1 MKKSIFVLPMCVLGL
16 LMGCAPKAPE
26 TASLSLVPVPYE
38 MQIPMGIAERL
49 TTGPIEG
56 PFGEQ
61 VRADGAAAATT
72 VYYQPL
78 SGDRVIFMTAYYFP
92 ADKFDALQMPDQ
104 PPLFGTEV
112 LREGGFVLS
121 VAGPLDA
128 IFAPDTPD
136 GRNLEA
142 LYGLIQLPS
151 TYRAAEAANR

>member
-1 MKKSIFVLPMCVLGL
+1 MKNTISLLSLLVLGL
-16 LMGCAPKAPE
+16 MVGCSPKAPE
-26 TASLSLVPVPYE
+26 TAALSLEPVPYT
-38 MQIPMGIAERL
+38 MQIPVGIAERL

-56 PFGEQ
+56 PFGDQ

-72 VYYQPL
+72 VYYQPI

-92 ADKFDALQMPDQ
+92 AEKFDALQMPDQ
-104 PPLFGTEV
+104 PPLFGSEV

-142 LYGLIQLPS
+142 LFGLIQLAT
-151 TYRAAEAANR
+151 TYQASDQAGN